1 MHKLGVVIPY
11 RDRLEQLELFKKSM
25 KHYLH
30 AKGIP
35 YEIII
40 VEQDWAKIF
49 NRGKLLNI
57 GYKVANSLLC
67 DYVVFHD
74 IDMIPLNVDYS
85 YEEAPIHLATQR
97 LDFDEYFGGVT
108 LFPSQLFEKINGYSN
123 EYWGWGFEDDDLL
136 YRCKV
141 NNIPLDTKTIGI
153 TSGYTSAVK
162 FNGIDSYSKTPYE
175 IKSDK
180 LTISVTFEP
189 QEILYDFEAY
199 DDEYTVLALS
209 QLDLR
214 ISYDSY
220 QRYKVVLKDTDDE
233 FVHITSKKS
242 IPYKTNLTV
251 TIDRVEKEVSLYQ
264 DGEYV
269 DTVKLKSNFYD
280 KREKSLYLGCENIRT
295 KRFFKGTLYSAAVF
309 NRALSAEE
317 ILTIS
322 QNKYHSLLQDFGE
335 YKSADNLEI
344 YYDTKFIRQYKL
356 VNLVNSELGYMTKCE
371 IVPCTFEDK
380 TTIQVPYR
388 KASEFKIMKHEEN
401 GYVNGGWKSVVTRY
415 NQLRFNNEVMRG
427 HTDIANDGLNN
438 LRYKEFTRVRTGN
451 ETHLVVG
458 I

>member
-11 RDRLEQLELFKKSM
+11 RDRLEQLDLFKKSM

-35 YEIII
+35 FEIII

-57 GYKVANSLLC
+57 GYKVASSLLC

-74 IDMIPLNVDYS
+74 IDMIPLDVDYS

-136 YRCKV
+136 HRCKV

-153 TSGYTSAVK
+153 TSGYTSAIK

-180 LTISVTFEP
+180 LTVSVTFEP
-189 QEILYDFEAY
+189 QEMLYDFEAY
-199 DDEYTVLALS
+199 DDEYTILALS

-220 QRYKVVLKDTDDE
+220 QRYKVVLKDVDDE
-233 FVHITSKKS
+233 IVHITTKKS
-242 IPYKTNLTV
+242 FPYKTNLTI
-251 TIDRVEKEVSLYQ
+251 TIDRVEKELSLYQ
-264 DGEYV
+264 DGDYV
-269 DTVKLKSNFYD
+269 GTVKLKSDFCD
-280 KREKSLYLGCENIRT
+280 KRERSLYLGCENLRT
-295 KRFFKGTLYSAAVF
+295 KRFFKGTLYSTAVF
-309 NRALSAEE
+309 NRVLLPEE
-317 ILTIS
+317 ILAVS

-371 IVPCTFEDK
+371 IIPCTFEDR
-380 TTIQVPYR
+380 TTISIPYR
-388 KASEFKIMKHEEN
+388 KASEFKIMNHEEN

-438 LRYKEFTRVRTGN
+438 LKYKEFTRVRTGN